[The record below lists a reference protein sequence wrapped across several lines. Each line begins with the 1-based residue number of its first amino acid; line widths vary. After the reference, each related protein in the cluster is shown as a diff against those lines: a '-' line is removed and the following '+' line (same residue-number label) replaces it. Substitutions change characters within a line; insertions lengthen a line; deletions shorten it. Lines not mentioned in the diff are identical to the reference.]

1 MSGLRYREDADEV
14 RDRLTHWWQGGSL
27 GRPPLLITVPRD
39 RPLVELPARPAP
51 AGWVTHYSKSD
62 FDYRLHLAL
71 SACNELHYLG
81 EAMPCT
87 APDRGPNCLALY
99 LGCHGVEMPGTVWFE
114 PCIDTPASARFE
126 IDPDNDDW
134 DFTMRLARAQLAHGG
149 DRFLTSFPD
158 LIEGLDTLAAMRGT
172 QELLVDL
179 LERPDWVQASLSRI
193 TELYFHY
200 YDALYDLIR
209 DERGGSHFWAWAP
222 GRMAKLQ
229 CDFSAMISPDMF
241 QQFMV
246 PVLNAMCPR
255 FDYCMY
261 HWDGPG
267 AVEHL
272 DALLSVKDLDMIQW
286 TPGAGAEPVA
296 DRHWWPLYHRIVD
309 AGKKVILLGV
319 GSIEDVA
326 CLQREFGPQLEQFM
340 LGVRCATLADAER
353 LLALVG
359 DKHQAHEVRR

>member
-1 MSGLRYREDADEV
+1 MSGLIYREDADEV
-14 RDRLTHWWQGGSL
+14 RDRLTHWWTGGSL

-39 RPLVELPARPAP
+39 KPLLDLPPRDEPE
-51 AGWVTHYSKSD
+51 GWVTHYSTSD

-71 SACNELHYLG
+71 NACNGQHYLG

-87 APDRGPNCLALY
+87 APDLGANCLALY
-99 LGCHGVEMPGTVWFE
+99 LGCRGVEMPGTVWFE
-114 PCIDTPASARFE
+114 PCIDTPDSAVFD
-126 IDPDNDDW
+126 IDPHNDDW
-134 DFTMRLARAQLAHGG
+134 DFTQRLAQAQLQQGG
-149 DRFLTSFPD
+149 ERFLTSFPD

-172 QELLVDL
+172 QALLVDL
-179 LERPDWVQASLSRI
+179 LERPEWVEASLTRI

-200 YDALYDLIR
+200 YDALYELIS

-229 CDFSAMISPDMF
+229 CDFSAMISPDMY

-255 FDYCMY
+255 FDHCMY

-272 DALLSVKDLDMIQW
+272 DAMLTVSDLDMIQW

-296 DRHWWPLYHRIVD
+296 DRVWWPLYHRIID
-309 AGKKVILLGV
+309 ADKKVILLGV
-319 GSIEDVA
+319 DGLEAVA
-326 CLQREFGPQLEQFM
+326 QLQREFGPQLEKFM
-340 LGVRCATLADAER
+340 LGIHCDSLPDAQR
-353 LLALVG
+353 LLSLVG
-359 DKHQAHEVRR
+359 DEHHAHEVNA